1 MHDLIYNV
9 TGYDAWLYRFPG
21 GSSNKVSGVNIQDCM
36 KYLDENGYVYFDWNA
51 QNGDAVSYY
60 ISPDQLNYN
69 VMGFVRNNPGDTVV
83 LMHDLG
89 SHHNTVE
96 ALPYLIDTLK
106 AEGYE
111 ILPITRDTTP
121 VRHVQYEGD
130 K

>member
-69 VMGFVRNNPGDTVV
+69 VMGFVRSNPGDTVV